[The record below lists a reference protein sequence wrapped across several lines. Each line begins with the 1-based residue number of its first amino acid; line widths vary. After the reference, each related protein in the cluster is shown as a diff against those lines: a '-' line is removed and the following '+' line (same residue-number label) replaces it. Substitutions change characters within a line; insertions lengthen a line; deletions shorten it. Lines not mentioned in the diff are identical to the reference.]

1 MFLKLKDVVEN
12 SELEND
18 VNEISFQKINL
29 KKLVI
34 KHYDKTSKNNSDKF
48 KGQFIDATVGTF
60 KMKAKSYILKYVYDA
75 GLGSITGNGFGML
88 EIVNQN

>member
-1 MFLKLKDVVEN
+1 MEN

-18 VNEISFQKINL
+18 IHEISFQKINL